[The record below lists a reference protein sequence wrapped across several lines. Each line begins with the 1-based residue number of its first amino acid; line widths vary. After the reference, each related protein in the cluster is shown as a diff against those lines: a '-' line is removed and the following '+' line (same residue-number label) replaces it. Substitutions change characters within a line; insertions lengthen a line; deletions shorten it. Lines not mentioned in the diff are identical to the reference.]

1 MGGSLALEH
10 SLGKGHRT
18 KTWSRGTVGHRD
30 TLRGCGGHV
39 GFREEWGFRRGKGL
53 RRMGTERKG
62 QRAWTVSME
71 DSDPP

>member
-1 MGGSLALEH
+1 MATGILCVAAAVMWVSG
-10 SLGKGHRT
+10 R
-18 KTWSRGTVGHRD
+18 R
-30 TLRGCGGHV
+30 
-39 GFREEWGFRRGKGL
+39 WGFTRGKGL